1 MRFDPENAVLVMG
14 TGALACLFAARL
26 SAAGA
31 PVWMYGAW
39 AEGMRALDESGVRL
53 IDDQDRERVYPVQVV
68 RRSTDCAGARQALV
82 LVKSWQTARA
92 AAQLAGCL
100 AQDGMALT
108 LQNGMG
114 NRETL
119 AQTLG
124 AQRVSLGVTTIGA
137 NLLGP
142 GRVQMAGEGVI
153 SLSVHPGLSGL
164 VAQLRA
170 ADFVIENEPDPISL
184 LWGKLAINAAINPI
198 TALLRVPNG
207 ELLSRPTAR
216 QLLQTIVREAA
227 AVAVAQGV
235 RLPYPDPVVA
245 AEAIARRTAANRSSM
260 LQDVLR
266 EAPTEIDAICGAV
279 IQAGEKT
286 GVPTPTLRTVWQLVK
301 AIEPEER

>member
-1 MRFDPENAVLVMG
+1 
-14 TGALACLFAARL
+14 
-26 SAAGA
+26 
-31 PVWMYGAW
+31 
-39 AEGMRALDESGVRL
+39 
-53 IDDQDRERVYPVQVV
+53 
-68 RRSTDCAGARQALV
+68 
-82 LVKSWQTARA
+82 
-92 AAQLAGCL
+92 
-100 AQDGMALT
+100 
-108 LQNGMG
+108 
-114 NRETL
+114 
-119 AQTLG
+119 
-124 AQRVSLGVTTIGA
+124 
-137 NLLGP
+137 
-142 GRVQMAGEGVI
+142 MAGEGVI